1 MYTHILYLF
10 SRSEK
15 QLPLCLSPEVA
26 KVAKVAKVGKVGKV
40 VEIEI
45 SAWRRRR
52 RRSMKLPNVIVQFR
66 LRTVARPA

>member
-15 QLPLCLSPEVA
+15 QLPLCLSPE
-26 KVAKVAKVGKVGKV
+26 VAKVAKVGKVGKV

>member
-15 QLPLCLSPEVA
+15 LLPLCLSPE
-26 KVAKVAKVGKVGKV
+26 VAKVAKVGKVGKV

-52 RRSMKLPNVIVQFR
+52 SMKLPNVIVQFR

>member
-15 QLPLCLSPEVA
+15 LLPLCLSPE
-26 KVAKVAKVGKVGKV
+26 VAKVAKVGKVGKV

-52 RRSMKLPNVIVQFR
+52 SMELPNVIVQFQ

>member
-1 MYTHILYLF
+1 MYTHIFYLF

-26 KVAKVAKVGKVGKV
+26 KVAKVGKV

>member
-1 MYTHILYLF
+1 MYPHILYLF

-15 QLPLCLSPEVA
+15 LLPLCLSPEVA

-52 RRSMKLPNVIVQFR
+52 SMKLPNVIVQFR